1 MDILLLLGGLALLV
15 AAGEL
20 LVRGAAGLALKA
32 NISPMM
38 VGLTVVSIGTSAP
51 ELFASVRAALEG
63 NPGLAVGNVIGSNIA
78 NISLVLGITA
88 LINPVGVSKSL
99 LKFDAPLMVLAS
111 LIFMFF
117 AWDLE
122 LSFIEG
128 AILVSLLFAF
138 IGSLIYRS
146 RKEKKQ
152 QDALESDVEDLVEYQ
167 SKGYAFLITLIIA
180 GCIGLYFGS
189 EWFISG
195 ARNIASDL
203 GVNDYIIGVTVVAF
217 GTSIPELVASS
228 IAALRNQG
236 DLSIGNLVGSNIF
249 NILSVIGITSMI
261 SPLPVDGAILEF
273 DIWWMLGIALLIF
286 PIMRSKY
293 IVSRWQGALLLIIY
307 LAYIFMVIR

>member
-15 AAGEL
+15 AAGEI

-51 ELFASVRAALEG
+51 ELFASVRAAFEG
-63 NPGLAVGNVIGSNIA
+63 NPGLAIGNVIGSNIA

-88 LINPVGVSKSL
+88 LINPVGVSKGL
-99 LKFDAPLMVLAS
+99 LKFDTPLMVLATI
-111 LIFMFF
+111 IFILF
-117 AWDLE
+117 AWDLQ
-122 LSFIEG
+122 LTFVEG
-128 AILVSLLFAF
+128 AVLVGLLFAF
-138 IGSLIYRS
+138 IGSLILRS

-167 SKGYAFLITLIIA
+167 SKGYGFLIILIVG

-195 ARNIASDL
+195 ARNIASAV
-203 GVNDYIIGVTVVAF
+203 GVSDYVIGVTVVAF
-217 GTSIPELVASS
+217 GTSVPELVASA
-228 IAALRNQG
+228 IAALRNQA
-236 DLSIGNLVGSNIF
+236 DLSIGNLIGSNIF
-249 NILSVIGITSMI
+249 NILSVIGVTSML
-261 SPLPVDGAILEF
+261 SPLPVDAAILQL
-273 DIWWMLGIALLIF
+273 DVWWMLGIALLII

-293 IVSRWQGALLLIIY
+293 LVTRWQGALLVGVY
-307 LAYIFMVIR
+307 LAYLFMVLV

>member
-128 AILVSLLFAF
+128 VIFVSLLFAF

>member
-88 LINPVGVSKSL
+88 LINPIGVSKSL

-111 LIFMFF
+111 LIFIFF

-122 LSFIEG
+122 LSFREG
-128 AILVSLLFAF
+128 AILVGLLFAF

-167 SKGYAFLITLIIA
+167 SKGYPFLILLIIA

-195 ARNIASDL
+195 ARNIASNL
-203 GVNDYIIGVTVVAF
+203 GVSDYIIGVTVVAF

-249 NILSVIGITSMI
+249 NILSVIGITSMV
-261 SPLPVDGAILEF
+261 SPLPVDAGIIGF

-293 IVSRWQGALLLIIY
+293 IVSRWQGALLVIIY
-307 LAYIFMVIR
+307 LAYIFMVIK